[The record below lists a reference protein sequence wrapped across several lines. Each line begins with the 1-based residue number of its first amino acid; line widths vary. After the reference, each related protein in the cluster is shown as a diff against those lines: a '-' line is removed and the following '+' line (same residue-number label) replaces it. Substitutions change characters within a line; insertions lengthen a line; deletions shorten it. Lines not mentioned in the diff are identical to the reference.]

1 MLSFNRVFFLSLG
14 SVCFLIIPFF
24 WLALLFDYKALE
36 NVMITLSN
44 SYLVG
49 YPIPELL
56 GASKVDSIVSQV
68 FRTKIFFSLALLAYS
83 IFFLSLCSV
92 EVNSKR
98 VKFLF
103 RGISVPLF
111 ILLVLFWLKF
121 LGEDHII
128 IKSEKEELFLVT
140 TLTLVTSIFLF
151 SYSLRSKKKNNL
163 KVKKTVPIDELII
176 PVVSEATPPGNVNGE
191 KNQNADDVS
200 SGKEG
205 EQPPVNKNGNDSLDT
220 NTESEENADSTSI
233 IGSQPDEQEPNAAE
247 DQVTATVEEVSTSEN
262 EIEDQSENLTSTPST
277 EEAITDLGSTEHEL
291 TEKILDENT

>member
-1 MLSFNRVFFLSLG
+1 
-14 SVCFLIIPFF
+14 
-24 WLALLFDYKALE
+24 
-36 NVMITLSN
+36 MITLSK
-44 SYLVG
+44 SYFVG
-49 YPIPELL
+49 YPIPELF
-56 GASKVDSIVSQV
+56 GALKVDSIVSQV
-68 FRTKIFFSLALLAYS
+68 FRMKIFFSLALLAYS

-92 EVNSKR
+92 EENSKR

-163 KVKKTVPIDELII
+163 KVKKTVPIDELLTPI
-176 PVVSEATPPGNVNGE
+176 VSEATPLGNANGE
-191 KNQNADDVS
+191 KNQNVDDDS
-200 SGKEG
+200 SGKEA
-205 EQPPVNKNGNDSLDT
+205 EQPPANKNGNDSLDT
-220 NTESEENADSTSI
+220 NTESEENADSASI

-247 DQVTATVEEVSTSEN
+247 DQVTNTVEKVSASEN

-277 EEAITDLGSTEHEL
+277 EEAITHLESTDHEL
-291 TEKILDENT
+291 TEKILNENT

>member
-36 NVMITLSN
+36 NVMITLSK
-44 SYLVG
+44 SYFVG
-49 YPIPELL
+49 YPIPELF
-56 GASKVDSIVSQV
+56 GALKVDSIVSQV
-68 FRTKIFFSLALLAYS
+68 FRMKIFFSLALLAYS

-92 EVNSKR
+92 EENSKR

-163 KVKKTVPIDELII
+163 KVKKTVPIDELLTPI
-176 PVVSEATPPGNVNGE
+176 VSEATPLGNANGE
-191 KNQNADDVS
+191 KNQNVDDDS
-200 SGKEG
+200 SGKEA
-205 EQPPVNKNGNDSLDT
+205 EQPPANKNGNDSLDT
-220 NTESEENADSTSI
+220 NTESEENADSASI

-247 DQVTATVEEVSTSEN
+247 DQVTNTVEKVSASEN

-277 EEAITDLGSTEHEL
+277 EEAITHLESTDHEL